1 MSVFINNLNISNLFI
16 LQNSPINSVEFCFLY
31 ATNPAFRS
39 KSPDKQLNN
48 ISKLRASLGNQ
59 IQKIVHS
66 DKNTSKKKLIMDYNP
81 NLHINFLNDSQTYSS
96 DYQDFLFVI
105 QVLVK
110 SHKFIIAS
118 NTSFEIF
125 QNTVFE
131 PSDKI
136 IIIHESLNKSLQP
149 VYFELDNQ
157 KSFVFSKQSSDFI
170 HIIDAFHSNKDIS
183 SSYITLDEDEVITS
197 SESSTTTDDIEERVF
212 IIDDDDLLIEDID
225 DDLVVK
231 YNNKSFLQSF
241 NNEEQEIYIQNLL
254 TSTGTKF
261 EYQSSRQIVHLM
273 NNRKTN
279 QSPFEKNIYLFINPI
294 KLSSIHKKF
303 NDHYDHIDS
312 FNEFKQT
319 FPNKPFYNSCFYQD
333 DQQKTKNI
341 LVDNN
346 SVIRNSF
353 TQPVAKLDNTN
364 NITFDYS
371 ECIEHVKFE
380 DLSNTIKKYNLPNIK
395 GTKQKLCKALVAYD
409 FMEDLLRDKLSN
421 YDTTYLKEIATS
433 FDSVF
438 PPKSS
443 IDSKKKLIKFILK
456 NSSFFA
462 KHLLEIITIEDISNI
477 VSNHNLPL
485 DIKDKSTMFHTL
497 QNTNLLELNKANFN
511 LPPSY
516 ENCLIDDPL
525 TSILISDS
533 VQRRYQL
540 KDECEMFT
548 SLSKDNLSF
557 DGFFCF
563 GNKTSS
569 EYEIFDVA
577 NYINILTNIRKFL
590 PIKCTLCYFNDL
602 VITGTITSTIQNNK
616 LLKITRDDNTITYY
630 NLHNLL
636 DNKFYLYPSI
646 YDGYRFKKS
655 DFQKNVLFII
665 NNYDFADMVKFVSL
679 TFNEYIELFD
689 VSIRDMEHMNTLLKS
704 FDTSF
709 HDINHYTFEE
719 IKTLV
724 KQTNKESQHN
734 SKIPSS
740 SETNKKTSYRESN
753 KEFLKFNTDDIDDLH
768 KMFLLHK
775 TNVFKVLYDMNKT
788 EYVKHSFDSLKTSI
802 SFVENNRK
810 LHAIPTTQD
819 VFEQMNVLDE
829 FKNNHLIPLLEEN
842 NDIILTKRKAETT
855 AYLDNLETRLEEYTS
870 LYTKY
875 TDFIN
880 ANHVKTF
887 MPEMTYSNKKT
898 KTLHGTVS
906 SENLLVNSDPLNQY
920 TTIENDNIDDKNNTV
935 DLGVLSHLST
945 ISGIKL
951 TNVEKKFI
959 HRQVNTIIYPALTV
973 NKLKKGAMKEPEAT
987 LWKHYVQSIG
997 YSAFFTLFTQYKYD
1011 INTIFDKCKNSFS
1024 LHGYPLDDTT
1034 SKTFT
1039 KYLSCVLYSLFAKK
1053 NPFFKSLDY
1062 IDSQIIAIIRLI
1074 FQSNPA
1080 IKDIFNDA
1088 LQQHKQHKTKTDFT
1102 KSFTNIK
1109 PFNTYGPID
1118 KKLIPN
1124 INNQS
1129 LSKNFKIHGIDEYDF
1144 NTLLYDHFL
1153 LQHVRFNR
1161 PEISKITQDIIVL
1174 KDVATYKLPQVEDTS
1189 STNNTTEEEN
1199 NTLTSQ
1205 IDEIKALFQLT
1216 PLVSRF
1222 KDFVDA
1228 FVVSA
1233 NNDNYDINNYYYLF
1247 NYNQFYRILLEKDD
1261 ETFLP
1266 YKSLFE
1272 NNIVDPNQNNMNK
1285 KLLNMFTS
1293 YLAVLQE
1300 IFDTTNLQM
1309 YVYLE
1314 TDTEKKQL
1322 LFTMINEFK
1331 HYLDDILNTFENQ
1344 FFNVDDLKNKA
1355 EILREEEKQQKLT
1368 KYDNMDDDMM
1378 YIFMKLEQS
1387 GIPIDFDSIVESSD
1401 DIENEQLNLQ
1411 SEDDDY
1417 PE

>member
-48 ISKLRASLGNQ
+48 ISKLRASLGYQ

-66 DKNTSKKKLIMDYNP
+66 DKNSSKKKLIVDYNP
-81 NLHINFLNDSQTYSS
+81 DLHNNFLNDSKTIVSN
-96 DYQDFLFVI
+96 YQDFIFVI

-110 SHKFIIAS
+110 SHKFIITS
-118 NTSFEIF
+118 NKSFEIF

-131 PSDKI
+131 PNDKI
-136 IIIHESLNKSLQP
+136 IIIHESSDDSIQP
-149 VYFELDNQ
+149 VYFEVNNN
-157 KSFVFSKQSSDFI
+157 KTFVFSKQSFEFI
-170 HIIDAFHSNKDIS
+170 HIIEAFHSKKNIS
-183 SSYITLDEDEVITS
+183 SSYITLDDEEEEVITS
-197 SESSTTTDDIEERVF
+197 SDSFTMMTDDIEERVF

-254 TSTGTKF
+254 TSTSTKF
-261 EYQSSRQIVHLM
+261 EYQSSKQIVHLM
-273 NNRKTN
+273 NNSKQ
-279 QSPFEKNIYLFINPI
+279 QSRFEKDIYLSINPI
-294 KLSSIHKKF
+294 KLSSINKKL
-303 NDHYDHIDS
+303 NDHYNYIDS

-319 FPNKPFYNSCFYQD
+319 FPNTPFYNSCFYQD

-341 LVDNN
+341 LLDDN
-346 SVIRNSF
+346 SVLRNSF

-371 ECIEHVKFE
+371 ECLEHVKFE

-409 FMEDLLRDKLSN
+409 FMEDILRDKLSN

-456 NSSFFA
+456 NSTFFT
-462 KHLLEIITIEDISNI
+462 KHLLEIITLEDISNI

-563 GNKTSS
+563 GNKTSA

-590 PIKCTLCYFNDL
+590 PIKCTLCYFNDI

-665 NNYDFADMVKFVSL
+665 NNYNFVDMLKFVSL

-689 VSIRDMEHMNTLLKS
+689 VSIRDMEHMNTLLEL

-724 KQTNKESQHN
+724 KKANNDTDKT
-734 SKIPSS
+734 SS
-740 SETNKKTSYRESN
+740 STVISKKSSYRESN

-788 EYVKHSFDSLKTSI
+788 KYVKQSFDSLKTSI

-855 AYLDNLETRLEEYTS
+855 VYLDNLESHLEEYTS

-875 TDFIN
+875 TDFVN

-887 MPEMTYSNKKT
+887 MPEMTYANKKP

-906 SENLLVNSDPLNQY
+906 SENVLVNSDPLNQHAA
-920 TTIENDNIDDKNNTV
+920 IENDNIDDKSNTI

-959 HRQVNTIIYPALTV
+959 HRQVNTIIYPTLTV

-1011 INTIFDKCKNSFS
+1011 INVIFDKCKNSFS
-1024 LHGYPLDDTT
+1024 LHGYPMDDNT

-1053 NPFFKSLDY
+1053 NPFFKSQDY

-1080 IKDIFNDA
+1080 IKDIFNDT
-1088 LQQHKQHKTKTDFT
+1088 LHSKQHITKTDFT

-1109 PFNTYGPID
+1109 PFNTYEPID

-1129 LSKNFKIHGIDEYDF
+1129 LSKTFKIHSIDENDF

-1153 LQHVRFNR
+1153 LQHVRFNQ
-1161 PEISKITQDIIVL
+1161 PEISKLSQDIIVL
-1174 KDVATYKLPQVEDTS
+1174 KDVATYELPKVEATS
-1189 STNNTTEEEN
+1189 AINNTTEEDS

-1222 KDFVDA
+1222 KDFVDT

-1233 NNDNYDINNYYYLF
+1233 QNEKYDINNYYYLF

-1261 ETFLP
+1261 ETFVS

-1272 NNIVDPNQNNMNK
+1272 NNSVDPSQNDMNK
-1285 KLLNMFTS
+1285 KLINMFSS
-1293 YLAVLQE
+1293 YLDVLQE
-1300 IFDTTNLQM
+1300 MFNATNLQM

-1331 HYLDDILNTFENQ
+1331 HYLDAILNTFENQ
-1344 FFNVDDLKNKA
+1344 FFSVDDLKKKA
-1355 EILREEEKQQKLT
+1355 EILREEEKQQKLM

-1387 GIPIDFDSIVESSD
+1387 GIPIDFDSIAESSD